1 MAHPSSRRTAWV
13 LASLALLG
21 CRKGSDT
28 QNTSFLPVVPSPFGT
43 QACWPLAAVPSA
55 ADAFPLAVIGPM
67 SQIAAAAG
75 SETLFLTGN
84 DGSIHRL
91 DFAGGGAPPVDT
103 VLVASGVI
111 EASFLVPAGIG
122 LPAELSGIA
131 VLDNQF
137 LVVAEHTS
145 NTLLAVRRDLVDTV
159 VALAG
164 LPLGAGGFSD
174 GVGGAIRF
182 HFTQPVSLLAEAGGS
197 VFVGDS
203 ENHALRSVQLV
214 GLPSAA
220 TVAGTG
226 APGTS
231 FGALPSTQLDTPS
244 GLAGTCAGELLVL
257 ESGRAGFGGNRLL
270 SLAIGSPSFFGGFEG
285 SSIVLAGN
293 GLAATV
299 EGVGTQASLGTPE
312 GLVTSDDGRAYWVDS
327 NEGILRRFDLATG
340 LCDCPQFASCAAA
353 VTAGGT
359 YDGAH
364 FSLALGDSGS
374 LYLLEADAGVLHRI
388 DP

>member
-1 MAHPSSRRTAWV
+1 MAHPSRRLAWI

-28 QNTSFLPVVPSPFGT
+28 QNTSFIPVLPSPFGT
-43 QACWPLAAVPSA
+43 QACWPLATVPTT
-55 ADAFPLAVIGPM
+55 ADAFPLAAIGPM

-75 SETLFLTGN
+75 SETIFLTGA
-84 DGSIHRL
+84 DGSVHQL

-122 LPAELSGIA
+122 LAAELSGIA

-137 LVVAEHTS
+137 LVVAEHSS
-145 NTLLAVRRDLVDTV
+145 NTLLGVRRDLPDTV
-159 VALAG
+159 VPLAG
-164 LPLGAGGFSD
+164 LPLGTGGFSD
-174 GVGGAIRF
+174 GVGGGIRF
-182 HFTQPVSLLAEAGGS
+182 HFTQPVSILAETGGN
-197 VFVGDS
+197 VIIGDT
-203 ENHALRSVQLV
+203 ENHALRTVQLV
-214 GLPSAA
+214 GLPTCA
-220 TVAGTG
+220 TISGTG
-226 APGTS
+226 APGTA

-244 GLAGTCAGELLVL
+244 GLAGTCGGELLVV
-257 ESGRAGFGGNRLL
+257 ESGRAGLGGNRLL
-270 SLAIGSPSFFGGFEG
+270 SLAIGSASFFGGFEG
-285 SSIVLAGN
+285 SSVVLAGN
-293 GLAATV
+293 GLDATV
-299 EGVGTQASLGTPE
+299 EGVGTLASLGTPE
-312 GLVTSDDGRAYWVDS
+312 GLVTTEDGLAYWVDS
-327 NEGILRRFDLATG
+327 SEGILRRFDLATG

-353 VTAGGT
+353 VTAGGS